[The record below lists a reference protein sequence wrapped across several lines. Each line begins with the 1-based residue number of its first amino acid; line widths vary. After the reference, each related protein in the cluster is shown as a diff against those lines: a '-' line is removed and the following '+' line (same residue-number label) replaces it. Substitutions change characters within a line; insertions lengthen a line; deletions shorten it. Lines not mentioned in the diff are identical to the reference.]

1 MYFTLP
7 FHFPHSTLKITIL
20 TLNRTQIPFNTW
32 PYLEAEGHFWSLYDL
47 AQVLCKSWGL
57 WWISRWATHECVI
70 GCSSRPQC
78 HIRNGIGLSR
88 RRRGVKRFFPRWT
101 SWMRV
106 ICLENLLLRFLHKVF
121 KILQG
126 HKKNHIVNFYRF
138 FWVFPFV
145 EIWFFM
151 LTLKKIYLKKMP

>member
-1 MYFTLP
+1 
-7 FHFPHSTLKITIL
+7 
-20 TLNRTQIPFNTW
+20 
-32 PYLEAEGHFWSLYDL
+32 
-47 AQVLCKSWGL
+47 
-57 WWISRWATHECVI
+57 
-70 GCSSRPQC
+70 
-78 HIRNGIGLSR
+78 
-88 RRRGVKRFFPRWT
+88 
-101 SWMRV
+101 MRV